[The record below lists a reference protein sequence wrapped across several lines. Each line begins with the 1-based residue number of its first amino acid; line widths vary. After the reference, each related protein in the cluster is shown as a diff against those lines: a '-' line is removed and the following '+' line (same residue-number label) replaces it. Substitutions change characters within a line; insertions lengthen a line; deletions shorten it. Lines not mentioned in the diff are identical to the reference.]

1 MLVTLHK
8 DGRSSFLG
16 EMDDSAIAHEHAQL
30 EQAGLK
36 PTDFTVELPYTT
48 HGAAVLAPVLLA
60 WRLARPGR
68 SVTLTMHDHSSM
80 EIGEV
85 SAGRIEWML
94 PLVTSIAIV
103 EQSPD

>member
-16 EMDDSAIAHEHAQL
+16 ELDDSAIEHEHAQL

-68 SVTLTMHDHSSM
+68 SVTLTMHDTSSV
-80 EIGEV
+80 EIGTA
-85 SAGRIEWML
+85 SAARIEWML
-94 PLVTSIAIV
+94 PLVARIAIV
-103 EQSPD
+103 EQRQD